1 MDFILD
7 TRKRKTQ
14 VLKKGAFGCLRGI
27 PSINVTMGCL
37 IRCVYCYARGYPG
50 APGPGRVILFSN
62 IADKLK
68 KELSRKREKISL
80 VLFNTA
86 SDSFQPHPDIVN
98 MSLKLIEILLS
109 RGIRISFL
117 TKGVIPKRFY
127 EIARDFPDL
136 IFARIGIN
144 SLSPGYQIKFEPNA
158 ATPEE
163 RLENIRRLQ
172 KAQIAT
178 DVRIDPIIPFV
189 TDQKDDFD
197 TLFRGLAELGIERA
211 SASYLHLRPAILN
224 QLRRELDPFNLRLIE
239 GMFMGRQ
246 WETVG
251 SSTMSK
257 MIPKELRLRGYLRA
271 EESAERYSIKLSIC
285 SCKNPDIPGEVCTPE
300 IASYRGGGKILDRQ
314 LPLSF

>member
-7 TRKRKTQ
+7 TRERKTQ
-14 VLKKGAFGCLRGI
+14 VLRKGTFGCLRGI

-68 KELSRKREKISL
+68 KELSRKREKVPL

-86 SDSFQPHPDIVN
+86 SDSFQPHPDIIN
-98 MSLKLIEILLS
+98 TSLKLIEMLLS

-117 TKGVIPKRFY
+117 TKGVIPKRFF
-127 EIARDFPDL
+127 EMAGDFSDL
-136 IFARIGIN
+136 ILARIGIN
-144 SLSPGYQIKFEPNA
+144 SISPDYQMRFEPNA
-158 ATPEE
+158 ATPDE
-163 RLENIRRLQ
+163 RTENIRRLK
-172 KAQIAT
+172 KAEIKT

-189 TDQKDDFD
+189 TDRKDDFD
-197 TLFRGLAELGIERA
+197 SLFKRLGELGIERA
-211 SASYLHLRPAILN
+211 SVSYLHIRPAILN
-224 QLRRELDPFNLRLIE
+224 QLRRELDPTNLRLIE
-239 GMFMGRQ
+239 GIFMGRQ

-257 MIPKELRLRGYLRA
+257 MIPKELRVRGYLRA
-271 EESAERYSIKLSIC
+271 EESAERYGIKLSIC
-285 SCKNPDIPGEVCTPE
+285 SCKNPDIPGQVCTPE
-300 IASYRGGGKILDRQ
+300 IASYRRVDKISKTQ